1 MFATTNVVKRLLQ
14 VLFASANMDHMG
26 NALSSG
32 KLDAEVADILASK
45 MEELTISLRELSRR
59 SGVKLTRLGDILRRG
74 RPATVSEVNAVAA
87 ELGLVGWRVMQDAER
102 RIADGAD
109 RAEKAP
115 TAASAEPE
123 PEPKTAVPASSTG
136 YRTRWAGVRELP
148 QIGPTAQEQERMAAR
163 MRDTSDELDYL
174 DSLGEEPQ
182 A

>member
-1 MFATTNVVKRLLQ
+1 
-14 VLFASANMDHMG
+14 MG

-59 SGVKLTRLGDILRRG
+59 SGVKLTRLGDVLRRG
-74 RPATVSEVNAVAA
+74 RPATVSEVNAIAA

-102 RIADGAD
+102 RIGA
-109 RAEKAP
+109 AEAGREEEAAP
-115 TAASAEPE
+115 A
-123 PEPKTAVPASSTG
+123 PKPATPAPASSTG

-148 QIGPTAQEQERMAAR
+148 RLGPAPEEQERMAAR
-163 MRDTSDELDYL
+163 LSDPRGRGGLPD
-174 DSLGEEPQ
+174 DWGEEPQ

>member
-1 MFATTNVVKRLLQ
+1 MFATTNVVKWLLRL
-14 VLFASANMDHMG
+14 LFASANMDRMG

-74 RPATVSEVNAVAA
+74 RPATVSEVNAIAA
-87 ELGLVGWRVMQDAER
+87 ELGLVGWRVVQDAER
-102 RIADGAD
+102 RIAAGAD
-109 RAEKAP
+109 HDEGLA
-115 TAASAEPE
+115 PE
-123 PEPKTAVPASSTG
+123 PAAPASSAG

-148 QIGPTAQEQERMAAR
+148 RLGPTVEEQERMAAR
-163 MRDTSDELDYL
+163 MADPRDRGGLPDDW
-174 DSLGEEPQ
+174 GEEPQ

>member
-1 MFATTNVVKRLLQ
+1 
-14 VLFASANMDHMG
+14 MDRMG

-87 ELGLVGWRVMQDAER
+87 ELGLVGWRVVQDAER
-102 RIADGAD
+102 RIAAEAD
-109 RAEKAP
+109 RDEAP
-115 TAASAEPE
+115 MPASVAPATK
-123 PEPKTAVPASSTG
+123 PVTPASASSTG
-136 YRTRWAGVRELP
+136 YRTRWTGVRALP
-148 QIGPTAQEQERMAAR
+148 QIGPTAEEQERMAAR
-163 MRDTSDELDYL
+163 LSDPRTRGGLPD
-174 DSLGEEPQ
+174 DWGEEPQ